1 MSTSHVDTDSIYL
14 NMIVP
19 LINEGLP
26 PGAPPFGTDEAV
38 AACEAMSSREELY
51 YSDGMIYKV

>member
-14 NMIVP
+14 NLILP

-26 PGAPPFGTDEAV
+26 ADAPPFGTAEAV
-38 AACEAMSSREELY
+38 ASCEAMSAREELY